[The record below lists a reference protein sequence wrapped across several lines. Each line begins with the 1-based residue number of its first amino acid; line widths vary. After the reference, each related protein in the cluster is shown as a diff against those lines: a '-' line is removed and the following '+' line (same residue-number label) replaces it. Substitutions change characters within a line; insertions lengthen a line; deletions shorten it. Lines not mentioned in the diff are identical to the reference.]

1 MQKILFFVFVSAVC
15 IGISSCE
22 KKLDVVAEY
31 DTNADNT
38 KAFLKFVH
46 ASPNFRQIWNT
57 RDSLNL
63 FVNDVKLNTTNL
75 TYNSIFPFSVNSSTT
90 SITATY
96 AAVPAG
102 NVRIKL
108 SNPGATSPDSFAVM
122 TLERQLD
129 AGKYY
134 TFMLTDSIKN
144 DRDSSKIFI
153 NDEKPVPALPG
164 NYNLRFIYASAN
176 AVDTI
181 DVFSFARNAN
191 IISNLRPNAVT
202 GFIALGYNVSVADTI
217 MIKRKAT
224 PAGTGPILAKFPL
237 NAANVGAGTLNGRS
251 FTLYYKGDATVT
263 TGAKSPS
270 VSAYLNF

>member
-1 MQKILFFVFVSAVC
+1 MRKIFIVLISAVSL
-15 IGISSCE
+15 GISSCE
-22 KKLDVVAEY
+22 KKLDMVAEY
-31 DTNADNT
+31 DTNADNS

-57 RDSLNL
+57 RDSFNL

-75 TYNSIFPFSVNSSTT
+75 TYNSLFPYSVNASTT

-96 AAVPAG
+96 AAVPSG

-108 SNPGATSPDSFAVM
+108 SNPGGNSPDSFAIM
-122 TLERQLD
+122 TLERQLA

-134 TFMLTDSIKN
+134 TFLLTDSIKL

-153 NDEKPVPALPG
+153 EDEKPVAALAG
-164 NYNLRFIYASAN
+164 NYNLRFVHATSK
-176 AVDTI
+176 AVDSI

-191 IISNLRPNAVT
+191 IISGLKPNSVT
-202 GFIALGYNVSVADTI
+202 GFISLGYNPSVTDTI
-217 MIKRKAT
+217 IIKKKAV
-224 PAGTGPILAKFPL
+224 PAGTGEVLAKYPL
-237 NAANVGAGTLNGRS
+237 NAANVGGGTLNGRS
-251 FTLYYKGDATVT
+251 FTLYYKGDATLT